1 MSLNDPLA
9 NMFSQIINCEKTGK
23 GFCTVKPVS
32 NTMKKIL
39 DIMKDKMYIGSYE
52 LVEDGRGGFLKIN
65 LLGKVNGCGVIKPRF
80 AVKKEDIEKF
90 EKRFLPAKN
99 FGMLLISTNQGIITN
114 SEIIDKKIGG
124 KLIAY
129 CY

>member
-9 NMFSQIINCEKTGK
+9 DMFSQLLNCERTGK
-23 GFCTVKPVS
+23 DFCTVKPIS
-32 NTMKKIL
+32 KTMKKAL
-39 DIMKDKMYIGSYE
+39 DIMKDNQYIGDYE
-52 LVEDGRGGFLKIN
+52 VIEDGRGGFLKIN
-65 LLGKVNGCGVIKPRF
+65 LLGRINKCGIIKPRF
-80 AVKKEDIEKF
+80 AARADEIEKF

-99 FGMLLISTNQGIITN
+99 FGIIIISTNKGMTTN
-114 SEIIDKKIGG
+114 KNIAKKGTGG